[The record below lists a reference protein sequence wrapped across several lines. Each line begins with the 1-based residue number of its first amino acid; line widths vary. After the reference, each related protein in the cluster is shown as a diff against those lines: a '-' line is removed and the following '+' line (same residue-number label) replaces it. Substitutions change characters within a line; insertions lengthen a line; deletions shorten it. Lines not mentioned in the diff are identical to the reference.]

1 MAGLGACA
9 RRVGGFRVAGVGRRG
24 NWPGILSRG
33 RRRGCVRQVQLLDS
47 VALCHKS
54 AARMRATVL
63 GGAKIVAGAENL
75 LICGRVL
82 AAGVVHDGV
91 CRRTQWEAAS
101 LDTRLKYIG
110 APQYIMPAIAR
121 RLRAIERRTSTK
133 SWMLGWKRCG
143 YKDLDFQVAL
153 ISQGCRFGRP
163 STLDQRTACR
173 QVVLMFSSFVYIKRW
188 SDLRALPCLE
198 SLVMLVWTFL
208 MFLVL
213 VSSFS

>member
-1 MAGLGACA
+1 MDHK
-9 RRVGGFRVAGVGRRG
+9 
-24 NWPGILSRG
+24 NLSG
-33 RRRGCVRQVQLLDS
+33 SSLSNPSAAPDAS
-47 VALCHKS
+47 KS
-54 AARMRATVL
+54 ALFASLDT
-63 GGAKIVAGAENL
+63 
-75 LICGRVL
+75 
-82 AAGVVHDGV
+82 DGDGELSL
-91 CRRTQWEAAS
+91 REFHKAEAAS

-173 QVVLMFSSFVYIKRW
+173 QVMLMFSSFVYIKRW
-188 SDLRALPCLE
+188 SDLRAWPCLE
-198 SLVMLVWTFL
+198 SLVMLVWAFL
-208 MFLVL
+208 MFLVAHFPE
-213 VSSFS
+213 VSRKEFANAKVGAESTLKPLEQAGLGVPS

>member
-91 CRRTQWEAAS
+91 CRRTQWEAAI
-101 LDTRLKYIG
+101 LNK
-110 APQYIMPAIAR
+110 
-121 RLRAIERRTSTK
+121 E
-133 SWMLGWKRCG
+133 
-143 YKDLDFQVAL
+143 FQDKVNL
-153 ISQGCRFGRP
+153 NWEFPEGSNQ
-163 STLDQRTACR
+163 Q
-173 QVVLMFSSFVYIKRW
+173 SSYEYFDKI
-188 SDLRALPCLE
+188 
-198 SLVMLVWTFL
+198 
-208 MFLVL
+208 
-213 VSSFS
+213 